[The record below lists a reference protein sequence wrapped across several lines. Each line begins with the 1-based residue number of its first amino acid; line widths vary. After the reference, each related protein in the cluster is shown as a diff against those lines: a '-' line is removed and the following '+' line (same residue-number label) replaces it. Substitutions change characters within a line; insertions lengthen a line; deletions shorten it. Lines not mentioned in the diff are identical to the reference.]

1 VWIYVILGALLLI
14 VALMV
19 TVFKKT
25 SFMLKVKNF
34 INTVKRDLKLIWAM
48 KKKWTVIIYTILLWF
63 CFYLYFYI
71 CFYAFDFTKDLG
83 PLAALIIF
91 AMVNIGLSVPVQGGI
106 GTWHFMVISSLLIL
120 GVAENQAL
128 AFAGAVFTIQSVWQI
143 LYGLFGVIAMPYVK
157 RKN

>member
-1 VWIYVILGALLLI
+1 MSAFFDSVWIYVILGALLLI
-14 VALMV
+14 VVLMV

-83 PLAALIIF
+83 PL
-91 AMVNIGLSVPVQGGI
+91 GGVDYI
-106 GTWHFMVISSLLIL
+106 CDGQHRSFGTGTRGDWHVAFYGHLL
-120 GVAENQAL
+120 A
-128 AFAGAVFTIQSVWQI
+128 SD
-143 LYGLFGVIAMPYVK
+143 FGCS
-157 RKN
+157 